1 MKMLQRIKFLKG
13 LSDMAVGRPLT
24 PLARLHWRAVG
35 QETVALRVSGDDTL
49 RQRRSR
55 VSLRPCGTFV

>member
-1 MKMLQRIKFLKG
+1 
-13 LSDMAVGRPLT
+13 MAVGRPLT

-35 QETVALRVSGDDTL
+35 QETVALGVSGDDTL

-55 VSLRPCGTFV
+55 GVT